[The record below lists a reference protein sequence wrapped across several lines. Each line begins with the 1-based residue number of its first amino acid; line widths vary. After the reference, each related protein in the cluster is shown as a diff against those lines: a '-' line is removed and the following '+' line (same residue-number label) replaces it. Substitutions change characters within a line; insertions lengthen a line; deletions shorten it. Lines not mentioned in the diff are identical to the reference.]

1 MTSLRPPEKLRSDT
15 RLPQPGRNSSS
26 VPARTWFLPFPDKCC
41 RFQSSKSGY
50 SCKAWQLPVSI
61 PEKRPASV
69 KHFFFSYPIPTHS
82 KHNLIALSRT
92 KPASPRQMPTASI
105 AAPQTSRLICK
116 TIFFNLASIFIGF
129 NLLFLLFLFYSITL
143 HIKSMLR
150 TVDIYIFVEVQILK
164 S

>member
-1 MTSLRPPEKLRSDT
+1 MLPPGRHRQ
-15 RLPQPGRNSSS
+15 RLGRNSSS

-129 NLLFLLFLFYSITL
+129 NVLFLLFLFYSITL